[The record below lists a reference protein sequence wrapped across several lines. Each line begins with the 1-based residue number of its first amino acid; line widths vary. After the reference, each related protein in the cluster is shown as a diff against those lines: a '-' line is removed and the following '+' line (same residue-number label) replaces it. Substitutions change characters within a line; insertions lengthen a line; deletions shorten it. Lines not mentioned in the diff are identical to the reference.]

1 MNISGVV
8 DSKRRDGKG
17 IKIGDDWYSVMFAS
31 VLNEV
36 NKGDFVE
43 VEYTTKP
50 SPTGGD
56 YRNIKSVKKSMAP
69 ASRPMTAGG
78 APAGTYSSAGSSAAR
93 TFPVG
98 AFSPERSIIRQNSL
112 GHAVKVLADLP
123 IDEGDVFATAAEAAD
138 AVIAVARVFEAYSAG
153 DLDREMVEAEM
164 KTMLAKERS

>member
-50 SPTGGD
+50 SPSGGD

-78 APAGTYSSAGSSAAR
+78 APAGTYTAAGAR

-112 GHAVKVLADLP
+112 AHAINLFDNIP
-123 IDEGDVFATAAEAAD
+123 IDNFDTFDTAAEAAE
-138 AVIAVARVFEAYSAG
+138 AIIAVARVFEAYSAG
-153 DLDREMVEAEM
+153 DLDRELVEAEM